1 MREKEQALKL
11 REEEQNRKDI
21 DLKVREDE
29 QKQKELKEQRKKAKM
44 LKMIKEEEE
53 KQKQLE
59 YIKIKEWEEKFD
71 REQKIKEASKK
82 TWTKIITERIDKQRI
97 LDEKEGQPVKENFST
112 QLEKLDIDKS
122 KENWFNLIL

>member
-1 MREKEQALKL
+1 
-11 REEEQNRKDI
+11 
-21 DLKVREDE
+21 
-29 QKQKELKEQRKKAKM
+29 M

-71 REQKIKEASKK
+71 REQKVKEAS
-82 TWTKIITERIDKQRI
+82 ERRREQRLLQKELDKQRI
-97 LDEKEGQPVKENFST
+97 LDEKEGQSVKENFST

-122 KENWFNLIL
+122 KEN